1 MVITSYTR
9 FAYKKTKS
17 RKNTDPHL
25 AHLEPANQLKK
36 KSTVSTDSQQK
47 PQRNSVKTDLI
58 HTND

>member
-36 KSTVSTDSQQK
+36 NLQYQQILSK
-47 PQRNSVKTDLI
+47 NHKGIL
-58 HTND
+58 